1 MRRTGWKN
9 GSNNLGSRGA
19 RPPAGNCTVHR
30 KRLSIRGKPPERIFT
45 RLERLEMFPHSGGYI
60 AEDSRKIYREIIQGN
75 YRVIYRVSGDD
86 VLIVAVYHAAR
97 LLDRRLIP

>member
-1 MRRTGWKN
+1 
-9 GSNNLGSRGA
+9 
-19 RPPAGNCTVHR
+19 
-30 KRLSIRGKPPERIFT
+30 
-45 RLERLEMFPHSGGYI
+45 MFPHSGGYI

>member
-1 MRRTGWKN
+1 MAQIIWDPVALDHLQGIAQYIAKDSPSAAN
-9 GSNNLGSRGA
+9 
-19 RPPAGNCTVHR
+19 
-30 KRLSIRGKPPERIFT
+30 RLVQRIFT